1 MGRWSDKEE
10 LLRLAKDLPA
20 VWESPT
26 TDLALKR
33 RITRILIHEIIA
45 NGSSMAFRDG
55 KCKSSSRD
63 KIVANIPV
71 GSIHEI
77 FDHGLE
83 RYPLREA
90 NQEAAANAPRKR
102 VHGSA
107 EELRRKPGPI
117 KTKGVNLVL
126 LANE

>member
-55 KCKSSSRD
+55 KCKSSSRAKLLPTFQLAVFIRYSTMVWND
-63 KIVANIPV
+63 THCVRRIKRPPPTPHAN
-71 GSIHEI
+71 E
-77 FDHGLE
+77 FT
-83 RYPLREA
+83 
-90 NQEAAANAPRKR
+90 APRR
-102 VHGSA
+102 NS
-107 EELRRKPGPI
+107 EENQGR
-117 KTKGVNLVL
+117 
-126 LANE
+126 